1 MSARC
6 LNEENDMGGRVRR
19 TAERSAS
26 EGVVEG
32 GGPPILTAGGRGPFF
47 FFFGDRNIQ
56 NRRKMSMGIVCMNRE
71 REIDR

>member
-6 LNEENDMGGRVRR
+6 LEEENDMGGRVRR

-32 GGPPILTAGGRGPFF
+32 GVPPILTVGGPFL
-47 FFFGDRNIQ
+47 GGPQ
-56 NRRKMSMGIVCMNRE
+56 HTKS
-71 REIDR
+71 